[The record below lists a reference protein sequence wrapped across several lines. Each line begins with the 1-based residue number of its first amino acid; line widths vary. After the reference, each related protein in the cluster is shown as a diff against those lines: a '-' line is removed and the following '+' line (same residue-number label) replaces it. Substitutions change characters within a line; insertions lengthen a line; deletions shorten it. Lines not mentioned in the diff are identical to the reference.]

1 MSFQAPSLQTRA
13 EPPSACVS
21 TITSINNNSC
31 GGGNNASAMS
41 SMAPPPPAK
50 PALQEPQLPKSNKS
64 ELISYF
70 HLHRFIRCCISK
82 LAALFLR
89 SSTRARTNNTQLDPL
104 DETLEV
110 L

>member
-1 MSFQAPSLQTRA
+1 MSFQAPSLQPCA

-21 TITSINNNSC
+21 TITSINNSC
-31 GGGNNASAMS
+31 GGNNASAMS
-41 SMAPPPPAK
+41 SMAPSPPAK

-70 HLHRFIRCCISK
+70 HLHRFIRCCSSK